1 MTTNT
6 NIRELVLDILIEVNE
21 KDQYSH
27 LVIRSVLDKYQYLD
41 KKERAFLTRLAEG
54 TIEHQIEMD
63 YMIDSFSKVKV
74 RKMKPLIRNLL
85 RMSVYQLRYM
95 DAIPDSAVCN
105 EAVKLAKKRGFRQL
119 SGFVNGVLRSIVRE
133 GDKLLYPD
141 AAIEPKRYLE
151 VKYSVPGW
159 IINRWMKAYGY
170 EQTETIL
177 SHFYQESP
185 LTIRTNRTKCTP
197 EELRTKLIN
206 EQVTVEKIGEIPAES
221 GEFKDALDRLWGYA
235 YTISDFDHLQSL
247 QTFQDGDFYVQ
258 DLSSMLVA
266 EMAAPKKGDYVIDVC
281 AAPGGKSSHIA
292 ELMDGT
298 GMVEARDLTEYKT
311 NLIEENIRRHGL
323 LNMKAV
329 CMDAT
334 VFDRDSVG
342 KADILICD
350 LPCSG
355 LGVMGKKTDIRYKM
369 TEEKEKEL
377 VQLQRQILKTVIPY
391 VKENGTV
398 IYSTCTID
406 RAENEEN
413 AAWIEREFPELS
425 LVAMKQMLPG
435 EAGNDGFFISKFVR
449 RKHE

>member
-221 GEFKDALDRLWGYA
+221 GEFKDALDRLWDYA

-323 LNMKAV
+323 SNMKAV

>member
-221 GEFKDALDRLWGYA
+221 GEFKDALDRLWDYA

-323 LNMKAV
+323 SNMKAV

-355 LGVMGKKTDIRYKM
+355 LGVMGKNTDIRYKM

-425 LVAMKQMLPG
+425 LVAMKQMFPG

>member
-141 AAIEPKRYLE
+141 AAMEPKRYLE

-221 GEFKDALDRLWGYA
+221 GEFKDALDRLWDYA

-311 NLIEENIRRHGL
+311 SLIEENIRRHGL
-323 LNMKAV
+323 SNMKAV

-342 KADILICD
+342 KADILVCD

-425 LVAMKQMLPG
+425 LVAMKQMFPG